1 MKAGIRLKAETCED
15 LKVISTLLQ
24 DAAFKVSD
32 MANLPKHRRFAFV
45 ANRFRWE
52 NEVLFDKKKK
62 NKKLYQRIRSGLRFE
77 GVLDAR
83 FMNLPLGDETYV
95 LSLLSIE
102 GKKNKGGFTLTLIF
116 SGNITI
122 RLNCEILEVYL
133 EDITGPWATKNKPEH
148 PVA

>member
-1 MKAGIRLKAETCED
+1 M
-15 LKVISTLLQ
+15 
-24 DAAFKVSD
+24 
-32 MANLPKHRRFAFV
+32 
-45 ANRFRWE
+45 
-52 NEVLFDKKKK
+52 LFDKKKK
-62 NKKLYQRIRSGLRFE
+62 DKKLYQRIRSGLRFE

-83 FMNLPLGDETYV
+83 FMNLPLGDETHV

-116 SGNITI
+116 SGNIAI